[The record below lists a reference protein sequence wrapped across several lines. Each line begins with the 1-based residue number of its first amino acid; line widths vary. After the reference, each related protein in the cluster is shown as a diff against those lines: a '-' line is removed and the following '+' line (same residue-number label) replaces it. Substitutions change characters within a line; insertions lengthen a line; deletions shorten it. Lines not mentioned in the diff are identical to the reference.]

1 MASPKSTLPNDEKE
15 AQDSQYNPG
24 EHHARKLNAAH
35 DSIPGYDRA
44 NDGLDDHPISAGA
57 ASGVEPSD
65 PTSEIR
71 DAESNPSWISSYGG
85 NKTEKGRRL
94 TGANIKAILKKRGPL
109 GLIGVIILSGGV
121 GMFTLFSPVLLLVHI
136 QQNLVDKF
144 NTQNISATRRL
155 DKIVVNKLTG
165 TATSTT
171 CSVTEIGCR
180 FSRPSNSML
189 KQFEKNG
196 IVALDKSGIPIE
208 MNNDPFPNTRPDKFE
223 FTTKNG
229 VKLDPIEAKD
239 FGKIIASNPEFRGAY
254 HRSISLT
261 YRLLDDSVFNG
272 VAKLFSF
279 SKKNNLNDSKNPEDL
294 TSRINENVKGDSA
307 GTKAA
312 AAGSDEIA
320 GLLEK
325 EAADS
330 VKKLAK
336 SGKGNAIGLI
346 AGGLCLA
353 SDIPGLIAKTARA
366 YQMAQVIKYGMI
378 FLTAASM
385 LKSGDISPEQAAL
398 LGGLLTA
405 TVAGKS
411 AMDSY
416 GMKYALYGDNSP
428 GSDSSYKKFAPGGGV
443 ISTLSSITQFTNSA
457 PKDATCAVA
466 TNPATGTAI
475 DVATSGT
482 LVIPAINLAGGAILS
497 DITGKVLPKV
507 IEFIMKEPSVRANIA
522 NIAKGLMGDLT
533 KDLVGKD
540 VGNALVSGASN
551 MFGQVAS
558 AGGNVPLS
566 IVDAIAYNK
575 VTDEVNLA
583 YAQED
588 RATLS
593 PLDPTNSNTVIGS
606 FVNQFVPYFSNLTT
620 GSGILSTFGTVT
632 SKSLGSIFNT
642 TAKAATVQ
650 DYSQCDDPSLND
662 LYNQSNKV
670 AAGPFCN
677 ILYGIPPKYLDMDPQ
692 QIVDD
697 LVQKGEVD
705 KLTGEPKVD
714 TSVAGDIASTFNSD
728 SNSQGSLKDWMDLCG
743 DGTTKQAVN
752 CQIKDDRTAEYA
764 LYTIDRRLQRSID
777 NEDVY
782 AGDNQTA
789 PATTAASTARPAN
802 TKDANKGWTLNN
814 DVDYSGTACDARTKD
829 VGTYKNPDRGFTV
842 RLCQVIS
849 FPSSSGA
856 SITNVS
862 NVVNSLVSTNVVNMF
877 EAAKADSINLGISD
891 GMRAKGHPAYTVG
904 SQHST
909 GLAVDL
915 GTPRGGLT
923 ICFIGSGGT
932 GTQDASNVNACRAR
946 QDNIGNAFRW
956 LEAHAAQ
963 YGYFM
968 LRTEPWHWST
978 SGF

>member
-1 MASPKSTLPNDEKE
+1 MANPQSTLPNDEKK
-15 AQDSQYNPG
+15 AQDSLYNPD
-24 EHHARKLNAAH
+24 EHHARELNGTH

-44 NDGLDDHPISAGA
+44 NDGLDDHPVSGGG
-57 ASGVEPSD
+57 ASGVEQADSAAGVR
-65 PTSEIR
+65 S
-71 DAESNPSWISSYGG
+71 AESNPGWISSYGG
-85 NKTEKGRRL
+85 NKSEKGRGL

-109 GLIGVIILSGGV
+109 GLFATIILGGGI
-121 GMFTLFSPVLLLVHI
+121 GMFTLFSPSLLLVHI

-144 NTQNISATRRL
+144 NSQNISATRRL
-155 DKIVVNKLTG
+155 DKLIVNKLSG
-165 TATSTT
+165 TAVSESCQTAQ
-171 CSVTEIGCR
+171 IACR
-180 FSRPSNSML
+180 FSRPSNSMF

-196 IVALDKSGIPIE
+196 IVALDKAGVPIE
-208 MNNDPFPNTRPDKFE
+208 INNDPFPNTRPANYQ
-223 FTTKNG
+223 FTGKNG
-229 VKLDPIEAKD
+229 VKQDPIPAEKFAKE
-239 FGKIIASNPEFRGAY
+239 IASNAEFRSAY

-261 YRLLDDSVFNG
+261 YRLLDDSVFKG
-272 VAKLFSF
+272 VAKLFGF
-279 SKKNNLNDSKNPEDL
+279 SKKNNLNDSKDSKDL
-294 TSRINENVKGDSA
+294 ASKINEDVKGDSA
-307 GTKAA
+307 GTRAA
-312 AAGSDEIA
+312 AEGSEEIG

-325 EAADS
+325 EAVKS
-330 VKKLAK
+330 VEKLAK

-353 SDIPGLIAKTARA
+353 GDIPGLISKTARA
-366 YQMAQVIKYGMI
+366 YQMGQVIKYGMI
-378 FLTAASM
+378 FLTGASM
-385 LKSGDISPEQAAL
+385 LKAGDISPEQAAI

-411 AMDSY
+411 AMDSF
-416 GMKYALYGDNSP
+416 GMKYALYGDI
-428 GSDSSYKKFAPGGGV
+428 GASDKSYKKFVPGGGV

-466 TNPATGTAI
+466 TNPATGTSI

-482 LVIPAINLAGGAILS
+482 LVIPAINLVTGTVLS
-497 DITGKVLPKV
+497 DIIGKVLPKL
-507 IEFIMKEPSVRANIA
+507 IELIMKEPSVMANIA

-533 KDLVGKD
+533 QNLVGQD
-540 VGNALVSGASN
+540 VGNALVSGTTN

-566 IVDAIAYNK
+566 VVDALAYNK

-593 PLDPTNSNTVIGS
+593 PLDPTNSNTVVGS

-620 GSGILSTFGTVT
+620 GSGILSTLGTVT
-632 SKSLGSIFNT
+632 SNSLGTIFNT

-662 LYNQSNKV
+662 LYNQNNKV

-692 QIVDD
+692 QILND
-697 LVQKGEVD
+697 LVAKGDVD
-705 KLTGEPKVD
+705 ALTGEPKVD
-714 TSVAGDIASTFNSD
+714 SSVGGDIVNTFNSNQ
-728 SNSQGSLKDWMDLCG
+728 SSQGSLKDWMDLCS
-743 DGTTKQAVN
+743 DGTTNQAVN
-752 CQIKDDRTAEYA
+752 CQIKDDKTAEYA

-777 NEDVY
+777 NEDTY
-782 AGDNQTA
+782 SGDSQTA
-789 PATTAASTARPAN
+789 PATTAATTVRPAN

-814 DVDYSGTACDARTKD
+814 DVDYSGTACDPRTKD

-842 RLCQVIS
+842 RVCQVTS

-856 SITNVS
+856 SITSES
-862 NVVNSLVSTNVVNMF
+862 NVVNSLISTNAVNMF
-877 EAAKADSINLGISD
+877 EAAKADNINIGISD
-891 GMRAKGHPAYTVG
+891 GMRAKSHPAYTVP
-904 SQHST
+904 SQHSA
-909 GLAVDL
+909 GLAMDL

-923 ICFIGSGGT
+923 LCFSGSGGM
-932 GTQDASNVNACRAR
+932 GVQDIANVNACRVR
-946 QDNIGNAFRW
+946 QDNSGNVFRW

-963 YGYFM
+963 YGFYM
-968 LRTEPWHWST
+968 LRTEPWHWSA